1 MNIEQIQ
8 QQRYEILAELYGNR
22 LSETGHQKNYLSK
35 KHLTNLVGDC
45 TFNLNL
51 LQEQGYIE
59 GKAGNNRITAKGIHS
74 YEDN

>member
-8 QQRYEILAELYGNR
+8 QQRYKI
-22 LSETGHQKNYLSK
+22 
-35 KHLTNLVGDC
+35 LVGDC